1 MKRRQW
7 KTANLFGGIVLGAVA
22 SALLV
27 SNACAAEVEEEPVV
41 EQTQPDRPPPLPPP
55 EDEDIRP
62 IPSERF
68 DARARA
74 VEAYERA
81 GRGWRGR
88 PGAMLWQRM
97 SERERDELKSF
108 IAEHYPERYDDM
120 LELEETDPEM
130 FSRQLGRMLPEMMKM
145 HELSQDDPELF
156 EVRIAEHRTE
166 YELRRLARRY
176 RHAADEGQREE
187 FRGLMRP
194 LVERQFDLRQQ
205 RMEFEIVHLEQ
216 RIQSLRQNMERRAED
231 REAEIIRA
239 IEQILHEGP
248 RHKPGERRLGRD
260 RERHE
265 HREGFR
271 GRGGPREPLSPTE
284 PEPD

>member
-1 MKRRQW
+1 MKRR
-7 KTANLFGGIVLGAVA
+7 KREMANLFGGIVLGVVA

-27 SNACAAEVEEEPVV
+27 SNACAAEVEEEPAV
-41 EQTQPDRPPPLPPP
+41 EQAQPDRPPPLPPP
-55 EDEDIRP
+55 EEEEIRP
-62 IPSERF
+62 IPGERF
-68 DARARA
+68 DARSRA

-88 PGAMLWQRM
+88 PGAMLWERM
-97 SERERDELKSF
+97 SEREREELRTF
-108 IAEHYPERYDDM
+108 IAEHYPERYDEM

-130 FSRQLGRMLPEMMKM
+130 FRRQLGRMLPEVMKM
-145 HELSQDDPELF
+145 HELAQDDPELF

-176 RHAADEGQREE
+176 RHTADEGQREE
-187 FRGLMRP
+187 FRELMRP

-216 RIQSLRQNMERRAED
+216 KIQYLRQNMERRAED

-248 RHKPGERRLGRD
+248 RRKAGERRLGGD
-260 RERHE
+260 RGRHE
-265 HREGFR
+265 RREGFR
-271 GRGGPREPLSPTE
+271 GRGGPREPLSSPE